1 MDHISKTKTMIKV
14 LEKNKG
20 KNFLF
25 IILLWGKIFIRKD
38 VKSRGHKDQIDHV
51 KMKNSDMM
59 KEVISKERNSQQ
71 KIYDTHENLKCLHF
85 STISN
90 TATVTTF

>member
-1 MDHISKTKTMIKV
+1 MIKV

-25 IILLWGKIFIRKD
+25 IIFGWEKIFIKKKI
-38 VKSRGHKDQIDHV
+38 KSRGHKDQIDHV

-59 KEVISKERNSQQ
+59 KEIISK
-71 KIYDTHENLKCLHF
+71 KKG
-85 STISN
+85 
-90 TATVTTF
+90 TVGRKDL